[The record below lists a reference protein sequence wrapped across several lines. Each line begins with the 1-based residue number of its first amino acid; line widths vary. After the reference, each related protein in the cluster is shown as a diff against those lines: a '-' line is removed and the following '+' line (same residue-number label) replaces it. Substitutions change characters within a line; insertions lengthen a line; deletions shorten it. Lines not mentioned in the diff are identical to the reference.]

1 MGRYRGQIRRIDK
14 TGKNNRD
21 IDERIMRGKADKMDY
36 KIWKYRKGR
45 SIKRLFELSDI
56 GFQFLGIA
64 VIILSVIAMAV
75 LEIVVRENVE
85 NKTVLEFLRW
95 GIAIAIIAVPTLYF
109 FFASRMSARVSSMKL
124 TFARDGSGC
133 LYVFDYG
140 SAAMQNYAAG
150 CGMAQKQIIS
160 GNALNLA
167 VGNWKNSRNMSRFIE
182 LIDKN
187 QMIEGLL
194 EQKRMLAYG
203 RQVVLVRLIEE
214 KGRICRLYC
223 ILQNREGRKE
233 HKELVLSKSYEDY
246 ENLIREFR
254 KLEDPLSKDSI
265 KYCPFCGNMLV
276 RDFCPKCQSGSL
288 PHDATKG
295 DKWRKWDPKL
305 KIANRVLYVL
315 ALLFLIGC
323 IAVRVYSETSVEY
336 SYEEVTAIVAECRES
351 SYKGHTKTEVTVI
364 YNDQKYDLINVKSN
378 YPPYIKGFVTQ
389 AYFCDGKMY
398 ANVDGVKS
406 NSIWGKRYFWLL
418 GSAMVLG
425 FAGVALTSVRKSMKM
440 KE

>member
-1 MGRYRGQIRRIDK
+1 M
-14 TGKNNRD
+14 
-21 IDERIMRGKADKMDY
+21 DKMDY

-85 NKTVLEFLRW
+85 NKTILEFLRW

-150 CGMAQKQIIS
+150 CGIAQKQIIS

-203 RQVVLVRLIEE
+203 RKIVLVRLIEE
-214 KGRICRLYC
+214 KGRSCRLYC

-246 ENLIREFR
+246 EDLIREFR

-288 PHDATKG
+288 PSDATKG

-305 KIANRVLYVL
+305 KIANRILYAL
-315 ALLFLIGC
+315 ALLSVIGC

>member
-1 MGRYRGQIRRIDK
+1 M
-14 TGKNNRD
+14 
-21 IDERIMRGKADKMDY
+21 DKMDY
-36 KIWKYRKGR
+36 KIWKYRIGR

-64 VIILSVIAMAV
+64 VIMLSVIAMAV

-85 NKTVLEFLRW
+85 NENALKLLHW
-95 GIAIAIIAVPTLYF
+95 GITMMLIAVPALYF
-109 FFASRMSARVSSMKL
+109 FFLSRMSARVSSMKL

-167 VGNWKNSRNMSRFIE
+167 IVNRKNSRNMSKFIDM
-182 LIDKN
+182 IDRN
-187 QMIEGLL
+187 RIIEGLL

-203 RQVVLVRLIEE
+203 RQIVLVRLIEE

-246 ENLIREFR
+246 EDLIREFR
-254 KLEDPLSKDSI
+254 KLEDPLSKNSI

-276 RDFCPKCQSGSL
+276 RDFCPKCQPGSL

-295 DKWRKWDPKL
+295 DKWRNWDPKL
-305 KIANRVLYVL
+305 KIVNRILYAL
-315 ALLFLIGC
+315 ALLSLIGC
-323 IAVRVYSETSVEY
+323 IEVRVYSETSVEY
-336 SYEEVTAIVAECRES
+336 SYEEVSVIVKSCRES
-351 SYKGHTKTEVTVI
+351 FHKGRTNTEVTVLYENQI
-364 YNDQKYDLINVKSN
+364 YHLINVKSGWT
-378 YPPYIKGFVTQ
+378 PYMEGLPAK
-389 AYFCDGKMY
+389 AYLYEGKLY
-398 ANVDGVKS
+398 ANVDGIKS
-406 NSIWGKRYFWLL
+406 QSIWGRRYFWLL
-418 GSAMVLG
+418 GSTLILG
-425 FAGVALTSVRKSMKM
+425 FAALVLTSVRSKMKM

>member
-1 MGRYRGQIRRIDK
+1 M
-14 TGKNNRD
+14 
-21 IDERIMRGKADKMDY
+21 DKMDY

-85 NKTVLEFLRW
+85 NKIVLELLRW
-95 GIAIAIIAVPTLYF
+95 GITIAIIAVPTLYF

-160 GNALNLA
+160 GNALSLA

-246 ENLIREFR
+246 EDLIREFR

-288 PHDATKG
+288 PSDATKG

-305 KIANRVLYVL
+305 KIANRILYAL
-315 ALLFLIGC
+315 ALLSVIGC

>member
-1 MGRYRGQIRRIDK
+1 MDK

-21 IDERIMRGKADKMDY
+21 TDEGIMRGKVDKMDY

-187 QMIEGLL
+187 RMIEGLL
-194 EQKRMLAYG
+194 EQKRMLTYG
-203 RQVVLVRLIEE
+203 RKIVLVRLIEE

-223 ILQNREGRKE
+223 ILQSREGRKE

-246 ENLIREFR
+246 EDLIREFR

-288 PHDATKG
+288 PSDATKG

-305 KIANRVLYVL
+305 KIANRILYAL
-315 ALLFLIGC
+315 ALLSVIGC

>member
-1 MGRYRGQIRRIDK
+1 M
-14 TGKNNRD
+14 
-21 IDERIMRGKADKMDY
+21 DKMDY

-85 NKTVLEFLRW
+85 NKTVLELLRW
-95 GIAIAIIAVPTLYF
+95 GITIAIIAVPTLYF

-160 GNALNLA
+160 GNALSLA

-187 QMIEGLL
+187 RMIEGLL

-203 RQVVLVRLIEE
+203 RKIVLVRLIEE

-288 PHDATKG
+288 PSDATKG

-305 KIANRVLYVL
+305 KIANRILYAL
-315 ALLFLIGC
+315 ALLSVIGC

>member
-1 MGRYRGQIRRIDK
+1 M
-14 TGKNNRD
+14 
-21 IDERIMRGKADKMDY
+21 DKMDY

-85 NKTVLEFLRW
+85 NKTILEFLRW

-150 CGMAQKQIIS
+150 CGIAQKQIIS

-203 RQVVLVRLIEE
+203 RKIVLVRLIEE

-246 ENLIREFR
+246 EDLIREFR

-288 PHDATKG
+288 PSDATKG

-305 KIANRVLYVL
+305 KIANRILYAL
-315 ALLFLIGC
+315 ALLSVIGC

>member
-1 MGRYRGQIRRIDK
+1 MDK

-21 IDERIMRGKADKMDY
+21 TDEGIMRGKVDKMDY

-85 NKTVLEFLRW
+85 NKTVLELLRW
-95 GIAIAIIAVPTLYF
+95 GITIAIIAVPALYF
-109 FFASRMSARVSSMKL
+109 FSASRMSARVSSMKL

-187 QMIEGLL
+187 RMIEGLL
-194 EQKRMLAYG
+194 EQKRMLTYG
-203 RQVVLVRLIEE
+203 RKIVLVRLIEE

-246 ENLIREFR
+246 EDLIREFR

-295 DKWRKWDPKL
+295 DKWRNWDPKL

-336 SYEEVTAIVAECRES
+336 SYEEVSVIVTDCS
-351 SYKGHTKTEVTVI
+351 KSTYKGRTETEVTVL
-364 YNDQKYDLINVKSN
+364 YENQRYRLINVTSN
-378 YPPYIKGFVTQ
+378 YPPYVKGLPAK
-389 AYFCDGKMY
+389 AYLYQGKMY
-398 ANVDGVKS
+398 ANEAGVKS
-406 NSIWGKRYFWLL
+406 HSIWGKRYFLLL
-418 GSAMVLG
+418 GSAMFLG
-425 FAGVALTSVRKSMKM
+425 FAALVLTSVRKTMKM

>member
-1 MGRYRGQIRRIDK
+1 M
-14 TGKNNRD
+14 
-21 IDERIMRGKADKMDY
+21 DKMDY

-85 NKTVLEFLRW
+85 NKTVLELLRW
-95 GIAIAIIAVPTLYF
+95 GITIAIIAVPALYF

-167 VGNWKNSRNMSRFIE
+167 IVNWKNSRNMSRFIE

-187 QMIEGLL
+187 RMIEGLL

-203 RQVVLVRLIEE
+203 RQIVLVRLIEE

-223 ILQNREGRKE
+223 ILQSREGRKE

-246 ENLIREFR
+246 EDLIREFR

-288 PHDATKG
+288 PSDATKG

-305 KIANRVLYVL
+305 KIANRILYAL
-315 ALLFLIGC
+315 ALLSVIGC

-351 SYKGHTKTEVTVI
+351 SYKGHTETEVTVI

>member
-1 MGRYRGQIRRIDK
+1 M
-14 TGKNNRD
+14 
-21 IDERIMRGKADKMDY
+21 DKMDY

-85 NKTVLEFLRW
+85 NKTVLELLRW
-95 GIAIAIIAVPTLYF
+95 GITIAIIAVPTLYF

-160 GNALNLA
+160 GNALSLA

-187 QMIEGLL
+187 RMIEGLL

-203 RQVVLVRLIEE
+203 RKIVLVRLIEE

-233 HKELVLSKSYEDY
+233 HKELVLSKYYEDY
-246 ENLIREFR
+246 EDLIREFR

-288 PHDATKG
+288 PSDATKG

-305 KIANRVLYVL
+305 KIANRILYAL
-315 ALLFLIGC
+315 ALLSVIGC

>member
-1 MGRYRGQIRRIDK
+1 
-14 TGKNNRD
+14 
-21 IDERIMRGKADKMDY
+21 MDY

-288 PHDATKG
+288 PSDATKG

-305 KIANRVLYVL
+305 KIANRILYAL
-315 ALLFLIGC
+315 ALLSVIGC

>member
-1 MGRYRGQIRRIDK
+1 
-14 TGKNNRD
+14 
-21 IDERIMRGKADKMDY
+21 MDY

-85 NKTVLEFLRW
+85 NKIVLEFLRW

-288 PHDATKG
+288 PSDATKG

-305 KIANRVLYVL
+305 KIANRILYAL
-315 ALLFLIGC
+315 ALLSVIGC